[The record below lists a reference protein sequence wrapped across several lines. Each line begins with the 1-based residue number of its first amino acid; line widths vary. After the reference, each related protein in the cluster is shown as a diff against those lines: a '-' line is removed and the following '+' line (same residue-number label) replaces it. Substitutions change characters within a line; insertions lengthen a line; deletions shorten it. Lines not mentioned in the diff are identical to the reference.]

1 MSTREGV
8 GESDSEASREEP
20 QARAGLTTIR
30 RDVHT
35 VFRSRLAD
43 VVPARRYDRTHW
55 MRCLRV
61 HFFCMRLQEQ
71 LDSYPG
77 PPLRGPVKEPE
88 PKEVHS

>member
-43 VVPARRYDRTHW
+43 VVRARDMTVPTG
-55 MRCLRV
+55 CAACECISSACACKNNSILTLALR
-61 HFFCMRLQEQ
+61 FEAQ
-71 LDSYPG
+71 
-77 PPLRGPVKEPE
+77 
-88 PKEVHS
+88 